1 MVTVPCPH
9 CEGSVDLPD
18 GATDVFT
25 CLHCGGQF
33 GYLPDEGEGME
44 AEIVPLAPDPNKDE
58 PDAYERK
65 VLFVFKVLGVLTG
78 LGVYGYLLFLVAT
91 FLLTLF
97 GFFAI
102 MYFFQH
108 LGYL

>member
-1 MVTVPCPH
+1 MVSVPCPH

-58 PDAYERK
+58 PDAYDRRA
-65 VLFVFKVLGVLTG
+65 LLGVSLVSG
-78 LGVYGYLLFLVAT
+78 LGIAALVWFILPYIIAVGLAIVITLMLLF
-91 FLLTLF
+91 
-97 GFFAI
+97 GS
-102 MYFFQH
+102 
-108 LGYL
+108 

>member
-1 MVTVPCPH
+1 MVTVACPH

-44 AEIVPLAPDPNKDE
+44 AEVVPLAPDPNKDE
-58 PDAYERK
+58 PDAYERNI
-65 VLFVFKVLGVLTG
+65 LFGFKLVGAIGIGLLTAF
-78 LGVYGYLLFLVAT
+78 LLFL
-91 FLLTLF
+91 
-97 GFFAI
+97 GFII
-102 MYFFQH
+102 MIGTGIQQS
-108 LGYL
+108 LA

>member
-1 MVTVPCPH
+1 MVTVACPH

-44 AEIVPLAPDPNKDE
+44 AEIVPLAPDPRRDTG
-58 PDAYERK
+58 DAYDRR
-65 VLFVFKVLGVLTG
+65 VFFGVS
-78 LGVYGYLLFLVAT
+78 LVAGAGLT
-91 FLLTLF
+91 AVLIFLLLPVF
-97 GFFAI
+97 LWFFI
-102 MYFFQH
+102 VWLLTH
-108 LGYL
+108 G

>member
-1 MVTVPCPH
+1 MVTVTCPH

-18 GATDVFT
+18 GVTDVFT

-33 GYLPDEGEGME
+33 GSLPDEGEGMG

-65 VLFVFKVLGVLTG
+65 VLFVFKF
-78 LGVYGYLLFLVAT
+78 LFLIGVG
-91 FLLTLF
+91 LLTAFVWHFLSALAF
-97 GFFAI
+97 VVVIVMG
-102 MYFFQH
+102 
-108 LGYL
+108 LSGV

>member
-44 AEIVPLAPDPNKDE
+44 AEIVPLDPDPNKDE

-65 VLFVFKVLGVLTG
+65 VLFVFKF
-78 LGVYGYLLFLVAT
+78 LFLIGVG
-91 FLLTLF
+91 LLTAFVLYF
-97 GFFAI
+97 LSVVALAMAI
-102 MYFFQH
+102 GMG
-108 LGYL
+108 LSRM

>member
-1 MVTVPCPH
+1 MVNVTCPH

-44 AEIVPLAPDPNKDE
+44 AEVVPLAPDPNKDE

-65 VLFVFKVLGVLTG
+65 VLFVFRF
-78 LGVYGYLLFLVAT
+78 LFLIGVG
-91 FLLTLF
+91 LLTAFVLYF
-97 GFFAI
+97 LSVVALAMAI
-102 MYFFQH
+102 GMG
-108 LGYL
+108 LSGA